1 MNRTALVVMAV
12 LVIGLGVGAAVLDKK
27 KETPKP
33 EQEISRALLVPTERE
48 RRVIVPPCG
57 TGVPVASIDADELA
71 TTPGSVAL
79 VLKKGRGDRILL
91 VPRCTASQGAAP
103 SEGANLP
110 SAIFVLPVG
119 ANIDAGR
126 GGSVEAG
133 TELVQSQLVVPAN
146 SPIRTVVVPRCIE
159 SREAAEATA
168 TGRTVILDPQEGQR
182 DTALAAPC

>member
-1 MNRTALVVMAV
+1 VNRTALVVMAV
-12 LVIGLGVGAAVLDKK
+12 LVLGLGVGAAVLDKK
-27 KETPKP
+27 KEKPKP

-57 TGVPVASIDADELA
+57 TGVPVASIEADELA
-71 TTPGSVAL
+71 TTPGSIAI

-91 VPRCTASQGAAP
+91 VPRCRASQGAAP

-110 SAIFVLPVG
+110 SALFVLPVG

-133 TELVQSQLVVPAN
+133 TELVQSQLIVPAN
-146 SPIRTVVVPRCIE
+146 SPIETIVVPRCIE
-159 SREAAEATA
+159 SRAAAEETA
-168 TGRTVILDPQEGQR
+168 TGRSVILDPQKGQR
-182 DTALAAPC
+182 DSALAPPC

>member
-1 MNRTALVVMAV
+1 MNRTLLAIMAV
-12 LVIGLGVGAAVLDKK
+12 LVLGLGVGAAVLDKK
-27 KETPKP
+27 KEKPKP
-33 EQEISRALLVPTERE
+33 KQDIARALLVPTEHE

-71 TTPGSVAL
+71 TTPGAVAI

-110 SAIFVLPVG
+110 SALFVLPVG

-126 GGSVEAG
+126 AGSVEAG

-159 SREAAEATA
+159 SRDAAEASA
-168 TGRTVILDPQEGQR
+168 TGRSVILDPAKGQP
-182 DTALAAPC
+182 DTALASPC

>member
-1 MNRTALVVMAV
+1 VNRTL
-12 LVIGLGVGAAVLDKK
+12 LVIMGVMVLALGVGAAVLDKK
-27 KETPKP
+27 KEPPKP
-33 EQEISRALLVPTERE
+33 EQEIARALLVPTERE

-91 VPRCTASQGAAP
+91 VPRCTASQGAQA

-110 SAIFVLPVG
+110 SAVFVLPVG

-146 SPIRTVVVPRCIE
+146 SPVKTVVVPRCIE

-168 TGRTVILDPQEGQR
+168 TGRSVILDPSRAER